1 MAEKL
6 KNKQT
11 NKKPKSF
18 KNMSQ
23 IHIPLQIRFFRTVD
37 QEASHTRSQGN
48 SAVCRM
54 KRALQ
59 KEPLLKTEVS
69 ESHR

>member
-1 MAEKL
+1 MVEKI
-6 KNKQT
+6 KKT
-11 NKKPKSF
+11 KNKKPKFS
-18 KNMSQ
+18 KNVSQ

-59 KEPLLKTEVS
+59 KEALLKIEVS
-69 ESHR
+69 DSHR